1 MKTVGGRPP
10 AKLLPFLKE
19 QTCLPRQKSWAG
31 FLFLPVP
38 EGKTDLLQ
46 AFTEHMAG
54 ARLPEDVAV
63 THYIRLS
70 QPHARR
76 RPLRALAFDL
86 DSTLTRPYL
95 DFTRLRAQLGLP
107 EGDILHWADALPPRQ
122 RAEAFATIEAF
133 EQDGVDH
140 VAWNDGAQETVAALQ
155 AGGLP
160 VAIITR
166 NSRASLAAVCARLD
180 IRVDVLIAREDATP
194 KPDPACVR
202 LASARLGVRVE
213 TLLMVGD
220 FRHDTEAGRAA
231 GAMTVLLTNGKTPPW
246 TVQADLVIQRLPE
259 LLAYVEKE
267 ETCQ

>member
-1 MKTVGGRPP
+1 MASGEQETPSRGGFETRPY
-10 AKLLPFLKE
+10 F
-19 QTCLPRQKSWAG
+19 
-31 FLFLPVP
+31 
-38 EGKTDLLQ
+38 
-46 AFTEHMAG
+46 
-54 ARLPEDVAV
+54 
-63 THYIRLS
+63 IRLA
-70 QPHARR
+70 QPPERR
-76 RPLRALAFDL
+76 RFLHAIAFDL

-107 EGDILHWADALPPRQ
+107 EGDILHWAASLPPRR

-140 VAWNDGAQETVAALQ
+140 VAWNDGAQETLAALQ
-155 AGGLP
+155 AHGLP

-166 NSRASLAAVCARLD
+166 NSRTSLTAVCAHLD

-202 LASARLGVRVE
+202 LASARLGVQVG

-231 GAMTVLLTNGKTPPW
+231 GAMTVLLTNGKTPTW
-246 TVQADLVIQRLPE
+246 TVEADLVIHRLPE

-267 ETCQ
+267 

>member
-1 MKTVGGRPP
+1 MNKLSPMVCARPP
-10 AKLLPFLKE
+10 E
-19 QTCLPRQKSWAG
+19 Y
-31 FLFLPVP
+31 
-38 EGKTDLLQ
+38 
-46 AFTEHMAG
+46 
-54 ARLPEDVAV
+54 DVV
-63 THYIRLS
+63 THFIRLS
-70 QPHARR
+70 KPYTDR
-76 RPLRALAFDL
+76 RPVRAIAFDL

-107 EGDILHWADALPPRQ
+107 EGDILHWADSLPPRQ
-122 RAEAFATIEAF
+122 QAEAFATIEAF

-140 VAWNDGAQETVAALQ
+140 VAWNDGAQETLAALQ
-155 AGGLP
+155 ARGLP

-166 NSRASLAAVCARLD
+166 NSRTSLTAVCAHLD

-202 LASARLGVRVE
+202 LASARLGVQVE

-231 GAMTVLLTNGKTPPW
+231 GAMTVLLTNGKTPTW
-246 TVQADLVIQRLPE
+246 TVEADLVIHRLPE

-267 ETCQ
+267 

>member
-1 MKTVGGRPP
+1 MT
-10 AKLLPFLKE
+10 
-19 QTCLPRQKSWAG
+19 
-31 FLFLPVP
+31 
-38 EGKTDLLQ
+38 EGKTDLPQ
-46 AFTEHMAG
+46 ASNEHMAH

-63 THYIRLS
+63 TYCIRLS
-70 QPHARR
+70 HPHAQR

-107 EGDILHWADALPPRQ
+107 EGDILHWADSLPSRQ

-133 EQDGVDH
+133 EQDGVAH
-140 VAWNDGAQETVAALQ
+140 VAWNDGAQETLAALQ
-155 AGGLP
+155 ASGLP

-166 NSRASLAAVCARLD
+166 NSRTSLTAVCTRLG
-180 IRVDVLIAREDATP
+180 IRVDALIAREDATP
-194 KPDPACVR
+194 KPDPACIR

-231 GAMTVLLTNGKTPPW
+231 GAMTVLLTNGTTPTW
-246 TVQADLVIQRLPE
+246 TVEADLVIHRLPE
-259 LLAYVEKE
+259 LLTYLEKE
-267 ETCQ
+267 

>member
-1 MKTVGGRPP
+1 MRTVAGHLLAKPP
-10 AKLLPFLKE
+10 PFLKE
-19 QTCLPRQKSWAG
+19 ETCPPNRQKSRAPL
-31 FLFLPVP
+31 LFLSVT

-46 AFTEHMAG
+46 AFNEDMAR
-54 ARLPEDVAV
+54 ARLPEDSAV
-63 THYIRLS
+63 TYCIRLS
-70 QPHARR
+70 KSHAQR

-107 EGDILHWADALPPRQ
+107 EGDILHWADSLPPCQ
-122 RAEAFATIEAF
+122 RDEAFAIIEAF
-133 EQDGVDH
+133 EQDGVAH
-140 VAWNDGAQETVAALQ
+140 VAWNDGAKETLAALQ
-155 AGGLP
+155 DRGLP

-166 NSRASLAAVCARLD
+166 NSRNSLTAVCAHLN
-180 IRVDVLIAREDATP
+180 IRVDVLIAREDAIP

-231 GAMTVLLTNGKTPPW
+231 GAMTVLLTKGKTPTWP
-246 TVQADLVIQRLPE
+246 VEADLVIHRLPE
-259 LLAYVEKE
+259 LLASVVKE
-267 ETCQ
+267 